1 MRVCSTLPY
10 LKRADGCVI
19 DLRAPSACFC
29 SSSISSLFRVVFAV
43 LSPRSPSALPC
54 LYLRR
59 SNYFLRFC
67 PVQYMGRMCVIYCNI
82 LNIAEFRRHVLS
94 NILWSWMHKFIV
106 WYAVQKLQNLY
117 ERNTSVE
124 KYVLFLGQE

>member
-10 LKRADGCVI
+10 LKQADGCVI
-19 DLRAPSACFC
+19 DLRAPSACFG

-82 LNIAEFRRHVLS
+82 LNIAEFERHVAVYGEDVCS
-94 NILWSWMHKFIV
+94 IL
-106 WYAVQKLQNLY
+106 
-117 ERNTSVE
+117 
-124 KYVLFLGQE
+124 